1 MLQLTREKDKLERS
15 LGGIKDMGA
24 LPDLMFV
31 IDTNKESIAIAEAR
45 KLHMP
50 VVAIVD
56 FELRSG
62 RHQPSD
68 SRQ

>member
-1 MLQLTREKDKLERS
+1 
-15 LGGIKDMGA
+15 MGA

-31 IDTNKESIAIAEAR
+31 IDTNKEAIAIDEAR
-45 KLHMP
+45 KLNMP

-62 RHQPSD
+62 RHQPSRFPATTTPAAP
-68 SRQ
+68 SRSIAT

>member
-1 MLQLTREKDKLERS
+1 
-15 LGGIKDMGA
+15 MGA

-31 IDTNKESIAIAEAR
+31 IDTNKEAIAIAEAR

-50 VVAIVD
+50 VVAVVD
-56 FELRSG
+56 FELRSR